1 MQRLKS
7 GDIVSNGCPL
17 CKTKALSS
25 EKIANPCPF
34 FAPRLSLQVSEQ
46 NRELLPMPAVRPM
59 RLRPLLNLSLMLS
72 LSASPLFVPLSYAED
87 SAARRSY
94 QVPAGSL
101 SAALTRFAGL
111 AGVNL
116 SVDPAL
122 VSGRSSTGLSG
133 EYGVEEGFAQ
143 LLTGSGL
150 QLQPM
155 GARAYRLMPVP
166 ESGSLQL
173 APTSILG
180 TTDLTDGDTYAG
192 GQVARRGSQGL
203 LGSRDFMETPF
214 SMTTYTAE
222 AVKNQQARTLGDLIA
237 SDPSV
242 RATNPAGGRYE
253 QFTIRGFSLFNS
265 DVAYN
270 GLYGVLPTYTID
282 MEMAERVDII
292 KGPSQL
298 INGISPRGSV
308 GGGINV
314 VPKRA
319 TDKDITSLTGT
330 WASGSQAGGA
340 VDVGRRFGEDNKFG
354 IRFNGVKQSGDT
366 EWDHQSVD
374 REMAVLGLDFR
385 GERLRLSTDIGHT
398 ERDTDAPQERV
409 QVGANAR
416 VPSANDVRRNYAQPW
431 SKARTDDTF
440 GTVNGEFDLSDSV
453 MLYGGVGARK
463 SNHDFLRHAVSV
475 TNNAGDFSVLP
486 RDFTRDE
493 NVRTA
498 TAGVRS
504 WLHTGPVSHEIN
516 LAASYFYMDFEN
528 GGARYAAA
536 PSNLYNPVE
545 TPTPSR
551 PTRLDSKVY
560 TENRFSGVALSDT
573 LGFFDERLLLTLG
586 ARWQRVK
593 VDDWTDNV
601 KGTTAYD
608 EEKVSPSGGIL
619 FKATDKLS
627 LYANY
632 MEGLSQGKI
641 APSTSINED
650 EIFPPFVSRQV
661 EVGAKYDAGAFAVTA
676 AVFRIKQP
684 AYETNATTRVF
695 GPNGKRQND
704 GVELSVFG
712 EPLKGVRLL
721 GGVMYIDSELTH
733 TTNGTFDGNRAPATP
748 KYNVNLGAEWDVPTV
763 EGLTLTS
770 RGIYSSSQYLDQS
783 NVKEIDAWT
792 RLDVGARYA
801 FKVDD
806 KHITLRANVE
816 NVADKRY
823 WSSAGASD
831 DSEPGLTLSTPR
843 TYLLSATV
851 DF

>member
-1 MQRLKS
+1 
-7 GDIVSNGCPL
+7 
-17 CKTKALSS
+17 
-25 EKIANPCPF
+25 
-34 FAPRLSLQVSEQ
+34 
-46 NRELLPMPAVRPM
+46 MPAVRP
-59 RLRPLLNLSLMLS
+59 LLKLSLMLS
-72 LSASPLFVPLSYAED
+72 LSASPLFTPISYAED
-87 SAARRSY
+87 TATRRSY

-101 SAALTRFAGL
+101 GAALTRFAGL
-111 AGVNL
+111 SGVNL
-116 SVDPAL
+116 AVDPAL
-122 VSGRSSTGLSG
+122 VSGRGSSGLSG
-133 EYGVEEGFAQ
+133 EYAVEEGFAR
-143 LLTGSGL
+143 LLQGSGL

-155 GARAYRLMPVP
+155 GEQAYMLVPVP
-166 ESGSLQL
+166 QGSSLQL
-173 APTSILG
+173 APTAILG
-180 TTDLTDGDTYAG
+180 TRSEADGDIYAG

-203 LGSRDFMETPF
+203 LGSRDFMDTPF
-214 SMTTYTAE
+214 SMTTYTQA

-282 MEMAERVDII
+282 MEMADRVDIV

-319 TDKDITSLTGT
+319 TDKDITSFTGT
-330 WASGSQAGGA
+330 WASDSQAGGA

-354 IRFNGVKQSGDT
+354 LRFNGVKQAGDT
-366 EWDHQSVD
+366 EWDHQRVD

-385 GERLRLSTDIGHT
+385 GERLRLSSDIGHT
-398 ERDTDAPQERV
+398 ERDTNAPQERV
-409 QVGANAR
+409 QVAAAAP
-416 VPSANDVRRNYAQPW
+416 VPSANDVRRNYAQSW
-431 SKARTDDTF
+431 SKASTNDTF
-440 GTVNGEFDLSDSV
+440 GTLNAEFDLSDNL

-475 TNNAGDFSVLP
+475 SNSAGDFSVQP
-486 RDFTRDE
+486 RDFSRDE

-504 WLHTGPVSHEIN
+504 GFHTGPVSHEVN
-516 LAASYFYMDFEN
+516 LAASYFYMDFTN

-536 PSNLYNPVE
+536 PSNLYNPVQ
-545 TPTPSR
+545 TPTPSTAIR
-551 PTRLDSKVY
+551 QDAQVY
-560 TENRFSGVALSDT
+560 TENKFSGVALSDT
-573 LGFFDERLLLTLG
+573 LGFFDDRLLLTLG

-593 VDDWTDNV
+593 VEDWTNNV
-601 KGTTAYD
+601 KGDTAYD
-608 EEKVSPSGGIL
+608 EEKISPSGGIL
-619 FKATDKLS
+619 FKATDALS

-632 MEGLSQGKI
+632 LEGLSQGKV
-641 APSTSINED
+641 APSTSVNED
-650 EIFPPFVSRQV
+650 EIFPPFISRQV

-684 AYETNATTRVF
+684 AYETNATSRVF

-704 GVELSVFG
+704 GVELSLFG
-712 EPLKGVRLL
+712 EPLKGLRLL

-733 TTNGTFDGNRAPATP
+733 TTNGAFDGNRAPATP
-748 KYNVNLGAEWDVPTV
+748 KYNVNLGAEWDVPSL

-770 RGIYSSSQYLDQS
+770 RGIHSSSQYLDQS
-783 NVKEIDAWT
+783 NVKEIEAWN
-792 RLDVGARYA
+792 RIDVGARYA

>member
-1 MQRLKS
+1 
-7 GDIVSNGCPL
+7 
-17 CKTKALSS
+17 
-25 EKIANPCPF
+25 
-34 FAPRLSLQVSEQ
+34 
-46 NRELLPMPAVRPM
+46 MPVV
-59 RLRPLLNLSLMLS
+59 RPLLKLSLLLS
-72 LSASPLFVPLSYAED
+72 LSASPLFATASYAD
-87 SAARRSY
+87 DARRSY

-122 VSGRSSTGLSG
+122 VSGRSSSGLAG
-133 EYGVEEGFAQ
+133 EYGVEEGFAR
-143 LLTGSGL
+143 LLQGSGL
-150 QLQPM
+150 QLQAM
-155 GARAYRLMPVP
+155 GEHAYMLVPVP
-166 ESGSLQL
+166 DGSTLEL

-180 TTDLTDGDTYAG
+180 TTGLYDGDTYAG
-192 GQVARRGSQGL
+192 GQVARRGAQGM
-203 LGSRDFMETPF
+203 LGTRDFMETPF
-214 SMTTYTAE
+214 SITTYTAD
-222 AVKNQQARTLGDLIA
+222 AVKNQQARTLGELIA

-265 DVAYN
+265 DVSYN

-282 MEMAERVDII
+282 MEMADRVDIF
-292 KGPSQL
+292 KGPTQL

-319 TDKDITSLTGT
+319 TDKDITSFTGT
-330 WASGSQAGGA
+330 WASESQAGGA

-354 IRFNGVKQSGDT
+354 IRFNGVKQAGNT
-366 EWDHQSVD
+366 AWDHQSVD

-409 QVGANAR
+409 QVAAAAP
-416 VPSANDVRRNYAQPW
+416 VPRASDVRRNYAQSW
-431 SKARTDDTF
+431 SKARTNDTF
-440 GTVNGEFDLSDSV
+440 GTVNGEYDLSDNV

-475 TNNAGDFSVLP
+475 TNAAGDFKVQP

-493 NVRTA
+493 NVRTY
-498 TAGVRS
+498 TAGVRN
-504 WLHTGPVSHEIN
+504 WFHTGPVSHEVN
-516 LAASYFYMDFEN
+516 LAASYFYMDFTN
-528 GGARYAAA
+528 GGARYGESS
-536 PSNLYNPVE
+536 SNLYNPVQ
-545 TPTPSR
+545 TPTPSIA
-551 PTRLDSKVY
+551 TRQDAKVY
-560 TENRFSGVALSDT
+560 TENKFSGVALSDT
-573 LGFFDERLLLTLG
+573 LGFFDDRLLLTLG

-593 VDDWTDNV
+593 VDDWSNGI
-601 KGTTAYD
+601 KGKTAYD
-608 EEKVSPSGGIL
+608 EEKLSPSGGLL
-619 FKATDKLS
+619 FKATDRLS

-641 APSTSINED
+641 APTASKNSD
-650 EIFPPFVSRQV
+650 EIFPTFISRQV
-661 EVGAKYDAGAFAVTA
+661 EVGAKYDAGAVAVTA

-684 AYETNATTRVF
+684 AYETNTTTNLF
-695 GPNGKRQND
+695 GPNGKRENT
-704 GVELSVFG
+704 GAELSVFG

-721 GGVMYIDSELTH
+721 GGVMYIDSKLKD
-733 TTNGTFDGNRAPATP
+733 TTNGTWDGNRAPATP
-748 KYNVNLGAEWDVPTV
+748 KYNVNLGAEWDVPGL

-770 RGIYSSSQYLDQS
+770 RGIHSSSQYLDQS
-783 NVKEIDAWT
+783 NVKEIDAWN
-792 RLDVGARYA
+792 RIDVGARYA

-806 KHITLRANVE
+806 KHVTLRANVE

-831 DSEPGLTLSTPR
+831 DSEPGLTLATPR

>member
-1 MQRLKS
+1 MSAVVPLRLR
-7 GDIVSNGCPL
+7 P
-17 CKTKALSS
+17 A
-25 EKIANPCPF
+25 
-34 FAPRLSLQVSEQ
+34 FAGR
-46 NRELLPMPAVRPM
+46 
-59 RLRPLLNLSLMLS
+59 RPLLNLSLMLS
-72 LSASPLFVPLSYAED
+72 LGASPWFMASSQAEE
-87 SAARRSY
+87 ATRRSY

-122 VSGRSSTGLSG
+122 VSGRNSAGLSG
-133 EYGVEEGFAQ
+133 EFAVEEGFAR
-143 LLTGSGL
+143 LLRGSGL
-150 QLQPM
+150 QLQPA
-155 GARAYRLMPVP
+155 GEQAYILMPAP
-166 ESGSLQL
+166 EGGSLQL

-180 TTDLTDGDTYAG
+180 AAASTDSAVYAG
-192 GQVARRGSQGL
+192 GQVARHGSQGL

-214 SMTTYTAE
+214 SMTTYTSTT
-222 AVKNQQARTLGDLIA
+222 VKNQQARTLGDLIA

-270 GLYGVLPTYTID
+270 GLYGILPTYTID
-282 MEMAERVDII
+282 MEMAERVDIL

-319 TDKDITSLTGT
+319 TDKPITSFTGSY
-330 WASGSQAGGA
+330 ASNNQLGGA
-340 VDVGRRFGEDNKFG
+340 VDVGRRFGEEDAFG
-354 IRFNGVKQSGDT
+354 IRFNGVKQAGDT

-398 ERDTDAPQERV
+398 ERNTDAPQERV
-409 QVGANAR
+409 QVGANAQ
-416 VPSANDVRRNYAQPW
+416 VPHASDVRDNYAQPW
-431 SKARTDDTF
+431 SKARTRDTF
-440 GTVNGEFDLSDSV
+440 GTVNAEFDVSDSV

-463 SNHDFLRHAVSV
+463 SDHDFLRHNVSV
-475 TNNAGDFSVLP
+475 TNDAGDFTVQP
-486 RDFTRDE
+486 RDFTREE

-498 TAGVRS
+498 TAGVRN
-504 WLHTGPVSHEIN
+504 WFHTGPVSHEVN
-516 LAASYFYMDFEN
+516 LAASHFYMDFEN
-528 GGARYAAA
+528 GGARYANGR
-536 PSNLYNPVE
+536 SNLYDPVP
-545 TPTPSR
+545 TPTPSN
-551 PTRLDSKVY
+551 PTRQDDKVY

-573 LGFFDERLLLTLG
+573 LGLFEDRLLLTLG

-593 VDDWTDNV
+593 VDDWTNNV
-601 KGTTAYD
+601 KGDTAYD

-641 APSTSINED
+641 APSTSVNED
-650 EIFPPFVSRQV
+650 EIFPPFISRQV
-661 EVGAKYDAGAFAVTA
+661 EVGAKYDAGPFAVTA

-684 AYETNATTRVF
+684 AYATDATTRVF
-695 GPNGKRQND
+695 GPNGKRENT

-712 EPLKGVRLL
+712 EPLKGTRLL
-721 GGVMYIDSELTH
+721 GGVMFIDSELTH
-733 TTNGTFDGNRAPATP
+733 TTDGSFDGNRAPATP

-763 EGLTLTS
+763 QGLTLTS

-783 NVKEIDAWT
+783 NTKEIDAWT
-792 RLDVGARYA
+792 RFDVGARYG
-801 FKVDD
+801 FKVDE
-806 KHITLRANVE
+806 KNITLRANIE

>member
-1 MQRLKS
+1 MS
-7 GDIVSNGCPL
+7 
-17 CKTKALSS
+17 
-25 EKIANPCPF
+25 
-34 FAPRLSLQVSEQ
+34 
-46 NRELLPMPAVRPM
+46 AVFPSRM
-59 RLRPLLNLSLMLS
+59 RPLLQLSLMLS
-72 LSASPLFVPLSYAED
+72 LSTSPLVMSESRAD
-87 SAARRSY
+87 DARRSY

-122 VSGRSSTGLSG
+122 VSGRSSSGLAG
-133 EYGVEEGFAQ
+133 DFGVEEGFAR
-143 LLTGSGL
+143 LLSGSGL
-150 QLQPM
+150 QLQPV
-155 GARAYRLMPVP
+155 GEQAYILVP
-166 ESGSLQL
+166 APEGGSLQL

-180 TTDLTDGDTYAG
+180 AQDASGGDVFAG
-192 GQVARRGSQGL
+192 GQVARRGSQSL

-214 SMTTYTAE
+214 SMTTYTSE

-282 MEMAERVDII
+282 MEMADRVDIL

-319 TDKDITSLTGT
+319 TDRPITSLTANY
-330 WASGSQAGGA
+330 ASNNQIGGA
-340 VDVGRRFGEDNKFG
+340 VDVGRRFGEDNQFG
-354 IRFNGVKQSGDT
+354 LRFNGVKQSGDT

-374 REMAVLGLDFR
+374 RDMAVLGLDFR
-385 GERLRLSTDIGHT
+385 GERLRLSTDIGRT

-416 VPSANDVRRNYAQPW
+416 VPSASDVRHNYAQTW
-431 SKARTDDTF
+431 SKARTKDTF
-440 GTVNGEFDLSDSV
+440 GTVNAEFDVNDST

-475 TNNAGDFSVLP
+475 TNNAGDFSVQP

-498 TAGVRS
+498 TAGVRN
-504 WLHTGPVSHEIN
+504 WFHTGPVSHEIN

-536 PSNLYNPVE
+536 PSNLYHPVE
-545 TPTPSR
+545 TRTPVR
-551 PTRLDSKVY
+551 PTRQDAEVY
-560 TENRFSGVALSDT
+560 TENRFSGVALADT
-573 LGFFDERLLLTLG
+573 LGFFDDRLLLTLG

-593 VDDWTDNV
+593 VDDWSDNV
-601 KGTTAYD
+601 KGDTAYD
-608 EEKVSPSGGIL
+608 EEKVSPSGGLL
-619 FKATDKLS
+619 FKATENLS

-641 APSTSINED
+641 APSTSVNED
-650 EIFPPFVSRQV
+650 EIFPPFISRQV
-661 EVGAKYDAGAFAVTA
+661 EVGAKYDAGSFGLTA

-684 AYETNATTRVF
+684 AYETNAVTRVF

-712 EPLKGVRLL
+712 EPLKGFRLL

-748 KYNVNLGAEWDVPTV
+748 KYNVNLGAEWDVPNV
-763 EGLTLTS
+763 QGLTLTG

-783 NVKEIDAWT
+783 NNKEIDAWE
-792 RLDVGARYA
+792 RFDVGARYA
-801 FKVDD
+801 FRVDE
-806 KHITLRANVE
+806 KTITLRANVE

-831 DSEPGLTLSTPR
+831 DSEPGLTLATPR

>member
-1 MQRLKS
+1 
-7 GDIVSNGCPL
+7 
-17 CKTKALSS
+17 
-25 EKIANPCPF
+25 
-34 FAPRLSLQVSEQ
+34 
-46 NRELLPMPAVRPM
+46 MPAVLPFRLRPVSPG
-59 RLRPLLNLSLMLS
+59 LRPLLHLGFMLTLSS
-72 LSASPLFVPLSYAED
+72 SPLFIQASWAD
-87 SAARRSY
+87 AAARRSY
-94 QVPAGSL
+94 QVPAGPL

-116 SVDPAL
+116 SVDPQL
-122 VSGRSSTGLSG
+122 VSGRNSSGLSG
-133 EYGVEEGFAQ
+133 EYGVEEGFAR
-143 LLTGSGL
+143 LLQGSGL
-150 QLQPM
+150 QLQPV
-155 GARAYRLMPVP
+155 GEQAYILTPAP
-166 ESGSLQL
+166 QDGSLQL

-180 TTDLTDGDTYAG
+180 AGGATDSDVFAG

-203 LGSRDFMETPF
+203 LGSKDFMETPF
-214 SMTTYTAE
+214 SMTTYTSE
-222 AVKNQQARTLGDLIA
+222 VVKNQQARTLGDLIA

-282 MEMAERVDII
+282 MEMADRVDIL
-292 KGPSQL
+292 KGPTQL

-319 TDKDITSLTGT
+319 TDKPITELTGSY
-330 WASGSQAGGA
+330 ASDSQVGGA
-340 VDVGRRFGEDNKFG
+340 VDIGRRFGEDNKFG
-354 IRFNGVKQSGDT
+354 VRLNAVKQSGDT
-366 EWDHQSVD
+366 KWDHQSVD

-409 QVGANAR
+409 QIGANAK
-416 VPSANDVRRNYAQPW
+416 VPDADDVRHNYAQSW
-431 SKARTDDTF
+431 SKARTKDTF
-440 GTVNGEFDLSDSV
+440 GTVNAEYDVNDSI

-463 SNHDFLRHAVSV
+463 SNHDFLRHAVSI
-475 TNNAGDFSVLP
+475 TNDAGDFSVQP

-493 NVRTA
+493 NVRTT

-504 WLHTGPVSHEIN
+504 WFHTGPVSHEVN

-528 GGARYAAA
+528 GGARYAAS
-536 PSNLYNPVE
+536 PSNLYNPRP

-551 PTRLDSKVY
+551 PTRLDPKVY

-573 LGFFDERLLLTLG
+573 LGFFDDRLLLTLG

-593 VDDWTDNV
+593 VDDWSDGV
-601 KGTTAYD
+601 KGDTAYD
-608 EEKVSPSGGIL
+608 EEKVSPSGGLL
-619 FKATDKLS
+619 FKATDQLS
-627 LYANY
+627 LYVNY

-650 EIFPPFVSRQV
+650 EIFPPFISRQV
-661 EVGAKYDAGAFAVTA
+661 EAGAKYDAGAFALTA

-712 EPLKGVRLL
+712 EPLKGFRLL
-721 GGVMYIDSELTH
+721 GGVMYIDSELKD

-748 KYNVNLGAEWDVPTV
+748 KYNVNLGAEWDVPKV
-763 EGLTLTS
+763 QGLTLTA
-770 RGIYSSSQYLDQS
+770 RGIYSSSQYLDQANS
-783 NVKEIDAWT
+783 KEIDSWE
-792 RLDVGARYA
+792 RFDLGARYA
-801 FKVDD
+801 FKLDD
-806 KHITLRANVE
+806 KDITLRANVE
-816 NVADKRY
+816 NVLDKRY

-831 DSEPGLTLSTPR
+831 DSEPGLTLATPR
-843 TYLLSATV
+843 TLLLSATV
-851 DF
+851 GF

>member
-1 MQRLKS
+1 MSAVVPLRLR
-7 GDIVSNGCPL
+7 P
-17 CKTKALSS
+17 A
-25 EKIANPCPF
+25 
-34 FAPRLSLQVSEQ
+34 FAGR
-46 NRELLPMPAVRPM
+46 
-59 RLRPLLNLSLMLS
+59 RPLLNLSLMLS
-72 LSASPLFVPLSYAED
+72 LGASPFFMSSSLAEE
-87 SAARRSY
+87 AARRSY

-101 SAALTRFAGL
+101 GAALTRFAGL

-122 VSGRSSTGLSG
+122 VSGRDSAGLSG
-133 EYGVEEGFAQ
+133 EFGVEEGFAR
-143 LLTGSGL
+143 LLRGSGL
-150 QLQPM
+150 QLQPV
-155 GARAYRLMPVP
+155 GEQAYTLMPAP
-166 ESGSLQL
+166 EGGSLQL

-180 TTDLTDGDTYAG
+180 ATASTDSPVYAG

-214 SMTTYTAE
+214 SMTTYTSE
-222 AVKNQQARTLGDLIA
+222 TVKNQQARTLGDLIA

-242 RATNPAGGRYE
+242 RTTNPAGGRFE

-270 GLYGVLPTYTID
+270 GLYGILPTYTID
-282 MEMAERVDII
+282 MEMAERVDIL

-319 TDKDITSLTGT
+319 TDTPITSFTGSY
-330 WASGSQAGGA
+330 ASNNQLGGA
-340 VDVGRRFGEDNKFG
+340 VDVGRRFGEDDKFG
-354 IRFNGVKQSGDT
+354 IRFNGVKQAGDT

-398 ERDTDAPQERV
+398 ERSTDAPQERV
-409 QVGANAR
+409 QVGANAQ
-416 VPSANDVRRNYAQPW
+416 VPHASDVRDNYAQSW
-431 SKARTDDTF
+431 TKARTQDTF
-440 GTVNGEFDLSDSV
+440 GTVNAEFDVSDSV

-463 SNHDFLRHAVSV
+463 SDHDFLRHNVSV
-475 TNNAGDFSVLP
+475 TNDAGDFTVQP
-486 RDFTRDE
+486 RDFTREE

-498 TAGVRS
+498 TAGVRN
-504 WLHTGPVSHEIN
+504 WFHTGPVSHEVN

-528 GGARYAAA
+528 GGARYANGR
-536 PSNLYNPVE
+536 SNLYDPVQ
-545 TPTPSR
+545 TPTPSN
-551 PTRLDSKVY
+551 PTRQDDKVY

-573 LGFFDERLLLTLG
+573 LGLFEDRLLLTLG

-593 VDDWTDNV
+593 VDDWTNSV
-601 KGTTAYD
+601 KGDTAYD

-650 EIFPPFVSRQV
+650 EIFPPFISRQV
-661 EVGAKYDAGAFAVTA
+661 EVGAKYDAGPFAVTA

-684 AYETNATTRVF
+684 AYATDATTRVF
-695 GPNGKRQND
+695 GPNGKRENT

-712 EPLKGVRLL
+712 EPLKGIRLL
-721 GGVMYIDSELTH
+721 GGVMFIDSELTD
-733 TTNGTFDGNRAPATP
+733 TTDSTFDGNRAPATP

-763 EGLTLTS
+763 QGLTLTS

-783 NVKEIDAWT
+783 NTKEIDAWT
-792 RLDVGARYA
+792 RFDVGARYA
-801 FKVDD
+801 FKVDE
-806 KHITLRANVE
+806 KHITLRANIE

>member
-1 MQRLKS
+1 
-7 GDIVSNGCPL
+7 
-17 CKTKALSS
+17 
-25 EKIANPCPF
+25 
-34 FAPRLSLQVSEQ
+34 
-46 NRELLPMPAVRPM
+46 MPAVRPM

-87 SAARRSY
+87 STARRSY

-122 VSGRSSTGLSG
+122 VSGRSSAGLSG

-155 GARAYRLMPVP
+155 GTQAYRLMPVP

-173 APTSILG
+173 APTSIVG
-180 TTDLTDGDTYAG
+180 TTGLADGDTYAG

-222 AVKNQQARTLGDLIA
+222 AVKNQQARTLGDLVA

-282 MEMAERVDII
+282 MEMAERVDIL

-416 VPSANDVRRNYAQPW
+416 VPSAKDVRHNYAQPW

-440 GTVNGEFDLSDSV
+440 GTVIGEFDLSDNV

-601 KGTTAYD
+601 KGATAYD

-721 GGVMYIDSELTH
+721 GGVMVIDSELTH

-792 RLDVGARYA
+792 RIDVGARYA

>member
-1 MQRLKS
+1 
-7 GDIVSNGCPL
+7 
-17 CKTKALSS
+17 
-25 EKIANPCPF
+25 
-34 FAPRLSLQVSEQ
+34 
-46 NRELLPMPAVRPM
+46 MPAVRPL
-59 RLRPLLNLSLMLS
+59 RLRPLMKLSLLLS
-72 LSASPLFVPLSYAED
+72 LSASPLFPAVSFAED
-87 SAARRSY
+87 ATARRSY

-122 VSGRSSTGLSG
+122 VSGRSSSGLSG
-133 EYGVEEGFAQ
+133 EFGVEEGFAR
-143 LLTGSGL
+143 LLQGSGL

-155 GARAYRLMPVP
+155 GDQAYMLMPVP
-166 ESGSLQL
+166 DGSTLEL
-173 APTSILG
+173 APTAILG
-180 TTDLTDGDTYAG
+180 TTGLYDGDTYAG

-203 LGSRDFMETPF
+203 LGTRDFMETPF
-214 SMTTYTAE
+214 SMTTYTQE

-265 DVAYN
+265 DVSYN

-282 MEMAERVDII
+282 MEMADRVDIF
-292 KGPSQL
+292 KGPTQL

-319 TDKDITSLTGT
+319 TDKDINSFTGT
-330 WASGSQAGGA
+330 WASDSQAGGA

-409 QVGANAR
+409 QVAAAAP
-416 VPSANDVRRNYAQPW
+416 VPSANDVRRNYAQSW
-431 SKARTDDTF
+431 SKARTKDTF
-440 GTVNGEFDLSDSV
+440 GTVNAEYDLSDSV
-453 MLYGGVGARK
+453 MLYGGFGARK
-463 SNHDFLRHAVSV
+463 SNHEFLRHAVSV
-475 TNNAGDFSVLP
+475 TNAAGNFSVSP

-493 NVRTA
+493 NVRTYN
-498 TAGVRS
+498 AGVRN
-504 WLHTGPVSHEIN
+504 WFHTGSVSHEVN
-516 LAASYFYMDFEN
+516 LAASYFDMDFTN
-528 GGARYAAA
+528 GGARYATVNGN
-536 PSNLYNPVE
+536 NLYDPVQ
-545 TPTPSR
+545 TPM
-551 PTRLDSKVY
+551 PTTATRQDAKVY
-560 TENRFSGVALSDT
+560 TENKFSGVALSDT
-573 LGFFDERLLLTLG
+573 LGFFDDRLLLTLG

-593 VDDWTDNV
+593 VTDWSDGI
-601 KGTTAYD
+601 KGKTGYD
-608 EEKVSPSGGIL
+608 EEKVSPSGGLL

-641 APSTSINED
+641 APSTSRNED
-650 EIFPPFVSRQV
+650 RIFPPFISRQV

-684 AYETNATTRVF
+684 AYETNATTRLF
-695 GPNGKRQND
+695 GPNGKRENT
-704 GVELSVFG
+704 GVELSAFG

-721 GGVMYIDSELTH
+721 GGVMYIDSKLKD
-733 TTNGTFDGNRAPATP
+733 TTNGAWDGNRAPATP
-748 KYNVNLGAEWDVPTV
+748 KYNVNLGAEWDVPGL

-770 RGIYSSSQYLDQS
+770 RGIHSSSQYLDQS
-783 NVKEIDAWT
+783 NVKEIDAWN
-792 RLDVGARYA
+792 RIDVGARYA

-806 KHITLRANVE
+806 KQVTLRANVE

-831 DSEPGLTLSTPR
+831 DSEPGLTLATPR

>member
-1 MQRLKS
+1 MPV
-7 GDIVSNGCPL
+7 VSPL
-17 CKTKALSS
+17 
-25 EKIANPCPF
+25 
-34 FAPRLSLQVSEQ
+34 
-46 NRELLPMPAVRPM
+46 
-59 RLRPLLNLSLMLS
+59 RLRPLLKLSLMLS
-72 LSASPLFVPLSYAED
+72 LSTSPLFIPISYAED
-87 SAARRSY
+87 TAARRSY

-101 SAALTRFAGL
+101 TAALTRFAGL

-122 VSGRSSTGLSG
+122 VSGRSSSGLSG
-133 EYGVEEGFAQ
+133 EFGVEEGFAR
-143 LLTGSGL
+143 LLQGSGL
-150 QLQPM
+150 QLHPM
-155 GARAYRLMPVP
+155 GDQAYMVMPAP
-166 ESGSLQL
+166 DGSSLEL

-180 TTDLTDGDTYAG
+180 TTGLADGDAYAG

-203 LGSRDFMETPF
+203 LGTRDFMETPF
-214 SMTTYTAE
+214 SMTTYTQE

-270 GLYGVLPTYTID
+270 GLYGVLPTYSID
-282 MEMAERVDII
+282 MEMADRVDIF
-292 KGPSQL
+292 KGPTQL

-366 EWDHQSVD
+366 DWDHQTVD

-409 QVGANAR
+409 QVAAGAP
-416 VPSANDVRRNYAQPW
+416 VPSANNVRHNYAQSW
-431 SKARTDDTF
+431 SKASTNDTF
-440 GTVNGEFDLSDSV
+440 GTLNAEYDLSDSV

-463 SNHDFLRHAVSV
+463 SNHEFLRHAVSV
-475 TNNAGDFSVLP
+475 SNGAGDFSVQP

-504 WLHTGPVSHEIN
+504 WFHTGPVSHEVN
-516 LAASYFYMDFEN
+516 LAVSDFYMDFTN
-528 GGARYAAA
+528 GGARYASA
-536 PSNLYNPVE
+536 PSNIYNPVQ
-545 TPTPSR
+545 TPVPSN
-551 PTRLDSKVY
+551 PTRRDPKVY

-573 LGFFDERLLLTLG
+573 LGFFDDRLLLTLG

-593 VDDWTDNV
+593 VDDWNNDV
-601 KGTTAYD
+601 KGVTAYD
-608 EEKVSPSGGIL
+608 EEKISPSGGIL

-641 APSTSINED
+641 APSTSINDD
-650 EIFPPFVSRQV
+650 EIFPPFISRQV
-661 EVGAKYDAGAFAVTA
+661 EVGAKYDAGALAVTA

-684 AYETNATTRVF
+684 AYETNDVTKVF

-704 GVELSVFG
+704 GVEVSVFG

-733 TTNGTFDGNRAPATP
+733 TTNGTYDGNRAPATP
-748 KYNVNLGAEWDVPTV
+748 KYNVNVGAEWDVPAV

-770 RGIYSSSQYLDQS
+770 RGIYSSSQYLDPS
-783 NVKEIDAWT
+783 NVKEIDAWN

-843 TYLLSATV
+843 TYLLSATL

>member
-1 MQRLKS
+1 MPSVMSCSTRL
-7 GDIVSNGCPL
+7 
-17 CKTKALSS
+17 A
-25 EKIANPCPF
+25 PF
-34 FAPRLSLQVSEQ
+34 
-46 NRELLPMPAVRPM
+46 
-59 RLRPLLNLSLMLS
+59 RLRPLLHLSLLLS
-72 LSASPLFVPLSYAED
+72 LSACPLFITAGWADDAS
-87 SAARRSY
+87 RRSY

-101 SAALTRFAGL
+101 GAALTRFAGL

-116 SVDPAL
+116 SVDPSL
-122 VSGRSSTGLSG
+122 VSGRNSPGLSG
-133 EYGVEEGFAQ
+133 EYAVEEGFAR
-143 LLTGSGL
+143 LLQGSGL
-150 QLQPM
+150 QLQPV
-155 GARAYRLMPVP
+155 GEQAYILTPAP
-166 ESGSLQL
+166 EGGSLQL

-180 TTDLTDGDTYAG
+180 ATGEADGEVYAG
-192 GQVARRGSQGL
+192 GQVARKGSQGL
-203 LGSRDFMETPF
+203 LGSKDFMETPF
-214 SMTTYTAE
+214 SMTTYTSE
-222 AVKNQQARTLGDLIA
+222 VVKNQQARTLGDLVA
-237 SDPSV
+237 NDPSV
-242 RATNPAGGRYE
+242 RVTNPAGGRYE
-253 QFTIRGFSLFNS
+253 QFTIRGLSLFNS
-265 DVAYN
+265 DVSYN
-270 GLYGVLPTYTID
+270 GLYGILPTYTID
-282 MEMAERVDII
+282 MEMADRVDIL
-292 KGPSQL
+292 KGPSEL

-319 TDKDITSLTGT
+319 ADTPITSFTANY
-330 WASGSQAGGA
+330 ASNNQIGGA
-340 VDVGRRFGEDNKFG
+340 VDIGRRFGEDDKFG

-374 REMAVLGLDFR
+374 RDMAVLGLDFR
-385 GERLRLSTDIGHT
+385 GDRLRLSTDVGHT

-409 QVGANAR
+409 TVGANAQ
-416 VPSANDVRRNYAQPW
+416 VPHASDVRRNYAQPW
-431 SKARTDDTF
+431 SKARTKDTF
-440 GTVNGEFDLSDSV
+440 GMVNGEFDVSDSV

-463 SNHDFLRHAVSV
+463 SNHDFLRHAVSI
-475 TNNAGDFSVLP
+475 TNDAGDFSVLP

-498 TAGVRS
+498 NMGVRN
-504 WLHTGPVSHEIN
+504 WFHTGPVSHEVN

-528 GGARYAAA
+528 GGARYAAS
-536 PSNLYNPVE
+536 PSNLYDPVE
-545 TPTPSR
+545 TPTPVR
-551 PTRLDSKVY
+551 PTRQDPKVY

-573 LGFFDERLLLTLG
+573 LGFFDDRVLLTLG

-593 VDDWTDNV
+593 VDDWSDNI
-601 KGTTAYD
+601 KGDTAYD

-641 APSTSINED
+641 APSTSVNED
-650 EIFPPFVSRQV
+650 EIFPPFISRQV
-661 EVGAKYDAGAFAVTA
+661 EVGAKYDAGPFAVTA

-684 AYETNATTRVF
+684 AYETNAVTRVF
-695 GPNGKRQND
+695 GPNGKRENT
-704 GVELSVFG
+704 GVEVSMFG
-712 EPLKGVRLL
+712 EPLNGVRLL
-721 GGVMYIDSELTH
+721 GGVMYIDSELTN

-748 KYNVNLGAEWDVPTV
+748 KYNVNVGAEYDVRSV

-770 RGIYSSSQYLDQS
+770 RAIYSSSQYLDQS

-792 RLDVGARYA
+792 RMDVGARYA
-801 FKVDD
+801 FKVDE
-806 KHITLRANVE
+806 KNVTLRANVE

>member
-1 MQRLKS
+1 MP
-7 GDIVSNGCPL
+7 V
-17 CKTKALSS
+17 
-25 EKIANPCPF
+25 
-34 FAPRLSLQVSEQ
+34 V
-46 NRELLPMPAVRPM
+46 LPY
-59 RLRPLLNLSLMLS
+59 RLRPVSPGLLQLGLILTLSS
-72 LSASPLFVPLSYAED
+72 SPLFIQASLAD
-87 SAARRSY
+87 DAARRSY
-94 QVPAGSL
+94 QVPAGPL

-116 SVDPAL
+116 SVDPQL
-122 VSGRSSTGLSG
+122 VSGRNSGGLSG
-133 EYGVEEGFAQ
+133 EYGVEEGFAR
-143 LLTGSGL
+143 LLQGSGL
-150 QLQPM
+150 QLQPV
-155 GARAYRLMPVP
+155 GEQAYILTPAP
-166 ESGSLQL
+166 QGSSLQL

-180 TTDLTDGDTYAG
+180 ASGTTDSDVFAG

-203 LGSRDFMETPF
+203 LGSKDFMETPF
-214 SMTTYTAE
+214 SMTTYTSE
-222 AVKNQQARTLGDLIA
+222 VVKNQQARTLGDLIA

-282 MEMAERVDII
+282 MEMADRVDIL
-292 KGPSQL
+292 KGPTQL

-319 TDKDITSLTGT
+319 TDKPITELTGSY
-330 WASGSQAGGA
+330 ASDSQVGGA
-340 VDVGRRFGEDNKFG
+340 VDIGRRFGEDNKFG
-354 IRFNGVKQSGDT
+354 VRLNAVKQSGDT
-366 EWDHQSVD
+366 KWDHQSVD

-409 QVGANAR
+409 QIGANAK
-416 VPSANDVRRNYAQPW
+416 VPDADDVRHNYAQSW
-431 SKARTDDTF
+431 SKARTKDTF
-440 GTVNGEFDLSDSV
+440 GTVNAEYDVNDSI

-463 SNHDFLRHAVSV
+463 SNHDFLRHAVSI
-475 TNNAGDFSVLP
+475 TNDAGDFSVQP

-493 NVRTA
+493 NVRTT

-504 WLHTGPVSHEIN
+504 WFHTGPVSHEVN

-528 GGARYAAA
+528 GGARYAAS
-536 PSNLYNPVE
+536 PSNLYNPRP

-551 PTRLDSKVY
+551 PTRFDPKVY

-573 LGFFDERLLLTLG
+573 LGFFDDRLLLTLG

-593 VDDWTDNV
+593 VDDWSDGV
-601 KGTTAYD
+601 KGDTAYD
-608 EEKVSPSGGIL
+608 EEKVSPSGGLL
-619 FKATDKLS
+619 FKATDQLS
-627 LYANY
+627 LYVNY

-650 EIFPPFVSRQV
+650 EIFPPFISRQV
-661 EVGAKYDAGAFAVTA
+661 EAGAKYDAGAFALTA

-712 EPLKGVRLL
+712 EPLKGFRLL
-721 GGVMYIDSELTH
+721 GGVMYIDSELKD

-748 KYNVNLGAEWDVPTV
+748 KYNVNLGAEWDVPKV
-763 EGLTLTS
+763 QGLTLTA
-770 RGIYSSSQYLDQS
+770 RGIYSSSQYLDQANS
-783 NVKEIDAWT
+783 KEIDSWE
-792 RLDVGARYA
+792 RFDLGARYA
-801 FKVDD
+801 FKLDD
-806 KHITLRANVE
+806 KDITLRANVE
-816 NVADKRY
+816 NVLDKRY

-831 DSEPGLTLSTPR
+831 DSEPGLTLATPR
-843 TYLLSATV
+843 TLLLSATV
-851 DF
+851 GF

>member
-1 MQRLKS
+1 
-7 GDIVSNGCPL
+7 
-17 CKTKALSS
+17 
-25 EKIANPCPF
+25 
-34 FAPRLSLQVSEQ
+34 
-46 NRELLPMPAVRPM
+46 MPVV
-59 RLRPLLNLSLMLS
+59 RPLLKLSLLLS
-72 LSASPLFVPLSYAED
+72 LSASPFFTAVSFAED
-87 SAARRSY
+87 TAARRSY

-122 VSGRSSTGLSG
+122 VSGRSSSGLSG
-133 EYGVEEGFAQ
+133 EFGVEEGFAR
-143 LLTGSGL
+143 LLQGSGL

-155 GARAYRLMPVP
+155 GEQAYMLVPVP
-166 ESGSLQL
+166 DGGSLEL

-180 TTDLTDGDTYAG
+180 TTGLYDGDTYAG

-203 LGSRDFMETPF
+203 LGTRDFMETPF
-214 SMTTYTAE
+214 SMTTYTQE
-222 AVKNQQARTLGDLIA
+222 TVKNQQARTLGDLIA

-265 DVAYN
+265 DVSYN

-282 MEMAERVDII
+282 MEMADRVDIF
-292 KGPSQL
+292 KGPTQL

-319 TDKDITSLTGT
+319 TDKDITSFTGT
-330 WASGSQAGGA
+330 WASQSQAGGA

-409 QVGANAR
+409 QVAAAAP
-416 VPSANDVRRNYAQPW
+416 VPSANDVRRNYAQSW
-431 SKARTDDTF
+431 SKARTKDTF
-440 GTVNGEFDLSDSV
+440 GTLNAEYDLSDSV
-453 MLYGGVGARK
+453 MLYGGFGARK

-475 TNNAGDFSVLP
+475 TNAAGNFSVSP

-493 NVRTA
+493 NVRTYM
-498 TAGVRS
+498 AGVRN
-504 WLHTGPVSHEIN
+504 WFHTGSVSHEVN
-516 LAASYFYMDFEN
+516 LAASYFDMDFTN
-528 GGARYAAA
+528 GGARYATVLGN
-536 PSNLYNPVE
+536 NLYDPVQ
-545 TPTPSR
+545 TPTPTTA
-551 PTRLDSKVY
+551 TRQDAKVY
-560 TENRFSGVALSDT
+560 TENKFSGVALSDT
-573 LGFFDERLLLTLG
+573 LGFFDDRLLLTLG

-593 VDDWTDNV
+593 VTDWSNGI
-601 KGTTAYD
+601 KGDTGYD
-608 EEKVSPSGGIL
+608 EEKVSPSGGLL

-641 APSTSINED
+641 APSTSRNED
-650 EIFPPFVSRQV
+650 EIFPPFISRQV

-684 AYETNATTRVF
+684 AYETNATTQLF
-695 GPNGKRQND
+695 GPNGKRQNT
-704 GVELSVFG
+704 GAELSVFG
-712 EPLKGVRLL
+712 EPLKSVRLL
-721 GGVMYIDSELTH
+721 GGVMYIDSKLKD
-733 TTNGTFDGNRAPATP
+733 TTNGAWDGNRAPATP
-748 KYNVNLGAEWDVPTV
+748 KYNVNLGAEWDVPGL

-783 NVKEIDAWT
+783 NVKEIDAWN
-792 RLDVGARYA
+792 RIDVGARYA

-806 KHITLRANVE
+806 KHVTLRANVE